1 MKILSGKDQK
11 YNRMVELSRLRTVML
26 SEIEQL
32 TKVVRREVNP
42 SYWWKTTDH
51 EKLNKL
57 NNRID
62 QLYKVIDALTDYRD
76 MIGDSI
82 ND

>member
-1 MKILSGKDQK
+1 MKILTEKDQK
-11 YNRMVELSRLRTVML
+11 YNRMGEISRLRTVML
-26 SEIEQL
+26 SEIEEL

-42 SYWWKTTDH
+42 PLYRVTDH

>member
-1 MKILSGKDQK
+1 MKILTEKDQK

-26 SEIEQL
+26 FEIEEL
-32 TKVVRREVNP
+32 GKVVRKEENP
-42 SYWWKTTDH
+42 SFWWKITDH

>member
-1 MKILSGKDQK
+1 MKILSEEDQK
-11 YNRMVELSRLRTVML
+11 YNRMGELSRLRTVML
-26 SEIEQL
+26 SEIEEL
-32 TKVVRREVNP
+32 TKVVRKEVNP
-42 SYWWKTTDH
+42 PLYRTTDH

-82 ND
+82 HI